1 VVDFGTARSV
11 RIPGINMCA
20 KTGTAENKTVIDGK
34 LYKLKNHSVFACFAP
49 RENPKIAIAVIVEN
63 GGFGADAAGPI
74 ASLLVEKYLRDTIST
89 DRLALEDRITNMN
102 LMPGYLVRRQ
112 FKTDSGRAAD
122 WARQSG
128 DSTRLI
134 KYQTP
139 SFRYMMLDTSSTSK
153 SPYYANLHRP
163 LLYKS
168 ALAER
173 LARIRAQAAQ
183 AAAQQQTTDSSR
195 PNHTPDT
202 SGAPPKPQPASRPR
216 PVDTAIKKSPPRTPV
231 KDDSIHKDSTR

>member
-1 VVDFGTARSV
+1 
-11 RIPGINMCA
+11 MCA

-63 GGFGADAAGPI
+63 GGFGAEAAGPI

-89 DRLALEDRITNMN
+89 DRLALEDRITNLN

-112 FKTDSGRAAD
+112 FKTDSIRAAD

-128 DSTRLI
+128 DSTRWI
-134 KYQTP
+134 RYQTP
-139 SFRYMMLDTSSTSK
+139 SFRYMMLDTSSGSK

-163 LLYKS
+163 QLYKS

-173 LARIRAQAAQ
+173 LARIRAQAQ

-195 PNHTPDT
+195 PGHAPDT
-202 SGAPPKPQPASRPR
+202 SGALPRPQPALRPR
-216 PVDTAIKKSPPRTPV
+216 SVDTKIKKSPPRTPV